1 MKNLQEYL
9 NESLNI
15 VMQKDG
21 LQLVT
26 LVSRDIECPSLT
38 AEHFSTIM
46 MEDLEEA
53 QQEYSKLVYRELQQ
67 HKNDYRAYMRDRI
80 QQQAERVYKQPKRR
94 EAYIKELTQKMES
107 SSRMHEKEIIKFH
120 FDMGANYYSY
130 NLNATTNKYS
140 LKQCFEE
147 ASRSSWWQYG
157 TGWKLTYLSNP
168 DTLLPCQPWG
178 EILLTMDDNLYAE
191 KEEMKAAAERAIA
204 AYYAEPGYKGD

>member
-1 MKNLQEYL
+1 MKDLKDYL

-21 LQLVT
+21 LQLIT

-46 MEDLEEA
+46 MEDLEDA
-53 QQEYSKLVYRELQQ
+53 QQEYSKLVY
-67 HKNDYRAYMRDRI
+67 RDRI
-80 QQQAERVYKQPKRR
+80 QQQAERVYKQQKKR

-107 SSRMHEKEIIKFH
+107 SSRMHEGETIKFH

-130 NLNATTNKYS
+130 NLSATTNKYS

-147 ASRSSWWQYG
+147 VSRSSWWQYG

-191 KEEMKAAAERAIA
+191 KEEMKAAAKRAVA
-204 AYYAEPGYKGD
+204 AYYAEP

>member
-1 MKNLQEYL
+1 MKDLREYL

-21 LQLVT
+21 LQLIT

-46 MEDLEEA
+46 MEDLEDA

-80 QQQAERVYKQPKRR
+80 QQQAERVYKQQKKR

-107 SSRMHEKEIIKFH
+107 SSRMHEDETIKFH

-130 NLNATTNKYS
+130 NLSATTNKYS

-178 EILLTMDDNLYAE
+178 EILLTMDDNLYVE
-191 KEEMKAAAERAIA
+191 KEEMKAAAKRAVA